1 MRLKSRWVLVAL
13 AGLLVIVMSA
23 CSNANNGT
31 TTTTGFMWV
40 ATQGDQ
46 KLTPY
51 TINLSSGTVTA
62 TATGVATGINP
73 TVMAITPD
81 ASTLFVANV
90 DDNCASS
97 GSPVY
102 CDRVRAFAIKSD
114 GTIGTAGSPVQ
125 ITTTS
130 SASPLGMA
138 VGLAVD
144 PTGTLLFVTHQ
155 GNSGVLGQSGS
166 VAGTI
171 SVFSISGTT
180 LNPAQVFTSALTGE
194 VTGNG
199 PVAVAA
205 SPAANFLY
213 VSDQFTGNVAA
224 YSYDTTGA
232 LTFIASYAAGSN
244 PTGLAFSRCAGA
256 SAANNVCKT
265 GADGNILFVANS
277 GSNNVSAFTA
287 CIQANTTCPSANGI
301 LMPVSGSP
309 FAAGIGPTSIIVD
322 PVADFVYALDR
333 SSFQVS
339 QYGFSPA
346 TGALTALSPSAASTG
361 ASPLSGA
368 ITVQGNWFFVANN
381 GASSLSAY
389 SVNSVGKLNSA
400 TTSTVV
406 LTGQPSAV
414 LIR

>member
-1 MRLKSRWVLVAL
+1 MLIFRGRRMRLKSRWVLVAL

-46 KLTPY
+46 MLTPY

-244 PTGLAFSRCAGA
+244 PTGLAFSRCAGV

-301 LMPVSGSP
+301 LMPVS
-309 FAAGIGPTSIIVD
+309 
-322 PVADFVYALDR
+322 
-333 SSFQVS
+333 
-339 QYGFSPA
+339 
-346 TGALTALSPSAASTG
+346 
-361 ASPLSGA
+361 
-368 ITVQGNWFFVANN
+368 
-381 GASSLSAY
+381 
-389 SVNSVGKLNSA
+389 
-400 TTSTVV
+400 
-406 LTGQPSAV
+406 
-414 LIR
+414 

>member
-1 MRLKSRWVLVAL
+1 MRLKSRWVLVVV
-13 AGLLVIVMSA
+13 AGLLIA
-23 CSNANNGT
+23 AFGGCTNSNNST

-46 KLTPY
+46 KLTSY
-51 TINLSSGTVTA
+51 TINLSNGTVSQVGTA
-62 TATGVATGINP
+62 LSTGINP
-73 TVMAITPD
+73 QALAITPD
-81 ASTLFVANV
+81 ASTLFLTNTS
-90 DDNCASS
+90 DNTISIYT
-97 GSPVY
+97 VN
-102 CDRVRAFAIKSD
+102 SD
-114 GTIGTAGSPVQ
+114 GSLTAAGTPTPVLSPD
-125 ITTTS
+125 
-130 SASPLGMA
+130 A
-138 VGLAVD
+138 LAVD
-144 PTGTLLFVTHQ
+144 PSGKFLFLANQ
-155 GNSGVLGQSGS
+155 GNSGVLGQPGS
-166 VAGTI
+166 VPGTI
-171 SVFSISGTT
+171 SVFSISGTSLT
-180 LNPAQVFTSALTGE
+180 PAANSPYASALPGE

-199 PVAVAA
+199 PIAVAV
-205 SPAANFLY
+205 SPSGNFLY

-224 YSYDTTGA
+224 YSYDSTGA
-232 LTFIASYAAGSN
+232 LTLINGYPAGSN
-244 PTGLAFSRCAGA
+244 PTGLAFSRCAGV
-256 SAANNVCKT
+256 SAATTVCKS

-277 GSNNVSAFTA
+277 GSNNVNAFAA
-287 CIQANTTCPSANGI
+287 CIQTNTTCSSPDGT
-301 LMPVSGSP
+301 LTPVSGSP
-309 FAAGIGPTSIIVD
+309 FAAGTGPISIVVD

-346 TGALTALSPSAASTG
+346 TGALSALSPASASTG

-368 ITVQGNWFFVANN
+368 ITLEGNWFFVANN

>member
-1 MRLKSRWVLVAL
+1 MLVKFRWVLVLL
-13 AGLLVIVMSA
+13 AGLLIVISSA

-31 TTTTGFMWV
+31 TTTSGFMWV

-51 TINLSSGTVTA
+51 TINLSSGTVTQVGSA
-62 TATGVATGINP
+62 VDTGLNP
-73 TVMAITPD
+73 AALAITPD
-81 ASTLFVANV
+81 ASTLFLSNTGDSTISIYTV
-90 DDNCASS
+90 
-97 GSPVY
+97 
-102 CDRVRAFAIKSD
+102 KSD
-114 GTIGTAGSPVQ
+114 GSLTSAGSPTPV
-125 ITTTS
+125 
-130 SASPLGMA
+130 SAPNA
-138 VGLAVD
+138 LAVD
-144 PTGTLLFVTHQ
+144 STGKFLFIASQ
-155 GNSGVLGQSGS
+155 GNSGVIGQPGS
-166 VAGTI
+166 VPGTI

-180 LNPAQVFTSALTGE
+180 LTQVSNPPFPSALPGE

-199 PVAVAA
+199 PAALLA
-205 SPAANFLY
+205 SPTANFLY

-224 YSYDTTGA
+224 YSYDSTGA
-232 LTFIASYAAGSN
+232 LTLIGSHAAGSN
-244 PTGLAFSRCAGA
+244 PAGLAFSRCAGV
-256 SAANNVCKT
+256 SAATNVCKT
-265 GADGNILFVANS
+265 GADGNVLFVANS

-287 CIQANTTCPSANGI
+287 CIQANTTCPSANGM
-301 LMPVSGSP
+301 LTQVSGSP
-309 FAAGIGPTSIIVD
+309 FAAGIGPSSIIVD

-339 QYGFSPA
+339 QYRFSPA

-368 ITVQGNWFFVANN
+368 ITLEGNWFFVANN